1 MRAKIPALA
10 LRRFAAFLVAVACAF
25 VAAGQDDILNVAGLV
40 TDEADRKK
48 LAGVEVSVTRDGA
61 PFDAL
66 TTDAKGAYDFQ
77 LPLRHDYVFSFTY
90 PGYGVKRIRVDGS
103 KVPPEDLKGGFRL
116 DMPMSLFKLVDGF
129 NPAILEDYY
138 GKASFD
144 PVKNTIA
151 FDFSHTERMRNKV
164 KAEFDRVAR
173 MAGDLAKMREDFAAL
188 LAKGKSAM
196 TASKWDQALTDFTAA
211 LAIFPDDKEALQLQA
226 QAQAKVDE
234 QQSAAQAEKKFQDA
248 LKAAEADLKADK
260 LDSAAERF
268 RGAQALKPA
277 APEPADGLKRVEARR
292 TALAAD
298 ENYRK
303 AIADADAHFTA
314 GRYAD
319 ASKGYAAASTMKP
332 AEVYPKTRKADADR
346 LLADAAAQ
354 AAALAEKTARYETLV
369 AAADKAFKAKS
380 FKEAK
385 ASYEE
390 AARVLPAEKYP
401 PERIA
406 LCVAEIDKENAAAA
420 AAASASASAAAAAA
434 AAAELDAKYTA
445 QISAGDAAFAKSDWA
460 AAKAAYRKALELKPA
475 ESYPTS
481 RLDRISK
488 EEKAAA
494 SAADAASAAAAK
506 KAADEEAA
514 RLAAERKAAD
524 AAAKEAERMRLE
536 EERARKAAAEATDA
550 AARKAAEEEAARLAA
565 ERKAAEA
572 AAKKAAED
580 EAARLAAERKAAD
593 AAAKAADA
601 AAAAAAKKAA
611 DEEAA
616 RLAAERKAAEAA
628 ARAADA
634 AAAAAAKKAA
644 DEEAARLAAERKA
657 ADAAAKA
664 SEKERAEQE
673 RIRAEEE
680 RARLAAQREADA
692 AAAAAAA
699 ASAKQ
704 AADEEAARLAAERK
718 ASDAAAKEAERQRI
732 EQDRLRAEEERARL
746 AAQREADEIAAAAAR
761 KQADEEAARLAAE
774 RKAADAAAKE
784 AERLRLEEERVRLAA
799 EKEATAAAR
808 KAAAEEEA
816 RLAEQRR
823 ADAEA
828 ERKRLEAEQ
837 ARLAEERAA
846 ELAAKKIEEEEALA
860 RLKEEE
866 AARAAERA
874 EARRLREEE
883 ARKRAELLAG
893 RSVATTQDEA
903 EQYYADA
910 RTSAER
916 ARDEE
921 VLKRKQEVYEL
932 EGAWSMGA
940 NNRQEKTQTAL
951 DATRKQQMQLETT
964 GAALQQNRDQELTQ
978 QRAIFEENDRTAAE
992 VGEASVQR
1000 GARRV
1005 EAVREA
1011 NSRVGE
1017 GLGQQYQSNF
1027 AALNRMRQLFQSQEQ
1042 RASNEQNTRTQAAFK
1057 ESSKGIRGFFA
1068 FGKDH
1073 GERIAQNQAEIERL
1087 KQEHAEWL
1095 ASRAAAAERAAYEE
1109 RMRLGELAVVEMH
1122 EPVEI
1127 LDPTLFGTP
1136 EGVSEQSYDIQNG
1149 LVIERTVRKGNK
1161 IRKFRKVVTKSGVYY
1176 FEGERSI
1183 TQETWQRET
1192 ELIDP

>member
-332 AEVYPKTRKADADR
+332 AEVYPKTRKADAER

-406 LCVAEIDKENAAAA
+406 ACQAELEKEAAAA
-420 AAASASASAAAAAA
+420 AASASASASAAAAAA

-475 ESYPTS
+475 EPHPTS

-506 KAADEEAA
+506 KAADDEAA

-565 ERKAAEA
+565 ERKAA
-572 AAKKAAED
+572 
-580 EAARLAAERKAAD
+580 D

-616 RLAAERKAAEAA
+616 RLSAERKASDAA
-628 ARAADA
+628 AKAADA

-664 SEKERAEQE
+664 SEKERAEQD

-692 AAAAAAA
+692 VAAAAAA

-921 VLKRKQEVYEL
+921 VLKRKQEALTQESGWGASSDSRREKAI
-932 EGAWSMGA
+932 EG
-940 NNRQEKTQTAL
+940 
-951 DATRKQQMQLETT
+951 
-964 GAALQQNRDQELTQ
+964 GAALKADMAALANEGSGVQAGKDAELAA
-978 QRAIFEENDRTAAE
+978 QREVYARGSEGAAA
-992 VGEASVQR
+992 VGEASVRR
-1000 GARRV
+1000 GERRV
-1005 EAVREA
+1005 EAVRT
-1011 NSRVGE
+1011 
-1017 GLGQQYQSNF
+1017 
-1027 AALNRMRQLFQSQEQ
+1027 
-1042 RASNEQNTRTQAAFK
+1042 ASNEVGADLADQYRTNYTALDRMRLLFASQEERAAADQARRSAAVFEDRTRGVRRYL
-1057 ESSKGIRGFFA
+1057 E
-1068 FGKDH
+1068 FGKGH
-1073 GERIAQNQAEIERL
+1073 SEAIAERYAEAERL

>member
-292 TALAAD
+292 TVLAAD

-332 AEVYPKTRKADADR
+332 AEVYPKTRKADAER

-390 AARVLPAEKYP
+390 AARVLPAERYP

-406 LCVAEIDKENAAAA
+406 ACQAELEKEAAAAA

-475 ESYPTS
+475 EPHPTS

-550 AARKAAEEEAARLAA
+550 AARRAAEE
-565 ERKAAEA
+565 
-572 AAKKAAED
+572 

-616 RLAAERKAAEAA
+616 RLAAERKAA
-628 ARAADA
+628 
-634 AAAAAAKKAA
+634 
-644 DEEAARLAAERKA
+644 
-657 ADAAAKA
+657 DAAAKA
-664 SEKERAEQE
+664 SEKERAEQD

-692 AAAAAAA
+692 VAAAAAA

-746 AAQREADEIAAAAAR
+746 AAQREADEIAAAVAR
-761 KQADEEAARLAAE
+761 KAADEEAARLAAE

-1027 AALNRMRQLFQSQEQ
+1027 TALNRMRQLFQSQEQ

>member
-1 MRAKIPALA
+1 
-10 LRRFAAFLVAVACAF
+10 
-25 VAAGQDDILNVAGLV
+25 
-40 TDEADRKK
+40 
-48 LAGVEVSVTRDGA
+48 
-61 PFDAL
+61 
-66 TTDAKGAYDFQ
+66 
-77 LPLRHDYVFSFTY
+77 VFSFTF

-129 NPAILEDYY
+129 NTAVLEDYY

-151 FDFSHTERMRNKV
+151 FDFSHTERMRNRV

-211 LAIFPDDKEALQLQA
+211 LAIFPDDKEAQQLQA

-234 QQSAAQAEKKFQDA
+234 QLSAAQAEKKFQDA

-292 TALAAD
+292 TALTAD

-319 ASKGYAAASTMKP
+319 ASKGYAAASSMKP
-332 AEVYPKTRKADADR
+332 AEVYPRTRKADADR

-401 PERIA
+401 QERIA
-406 LCVAEIDKENAAAA
+406 LCAAEIDKENSAAAAAAA
-420 AAASASASAAAAAA
+420 AAASAASAAA

-445 QISAGDAAFAKSDWA
+445 QISAADAAFAKSDWA

-481 RLDRISK
+481 RLDRIAK

-494 SAADAASAAAAK
+494 SAADAAAAAAAK

-524 AAAKEAERMRLE
+524 AAAREAERMRLE

-572 AAKKAAED
+572 AAKKAADE
-580 EAARLAAERKAAD
+580 EAARLAAEKKAAD
-593 AAAKAADA
+593 AAARAADA

-616 RLAAERKAAEAA
+616 RLAAEKKASDAAAKAAEKERAEQERLRAEAERAQTAAQREADAA
-628 ARAADA
+628 AAT

-657 ADAAAKA
+657 ADAAAK
-664 SEKERAEQE
+664 
-673 RIRAEEE
+673 
-680 RARLAAQREADA
+680 
-692 AAAAAAA
+692 
-699 ASAKQ
+699 
-704 AADEEAARLAAERK
+704 
-718 ASDAAAKEAERQRI
+718 EAERQRI
-732 EQDRLRAEEERARL
+732 EQDRLRAEEERVRL

-761 KQADEEAARLAAE
+761 KAADEEAVRLAAE

-784 AERLRLEEERVRLAA
+784 AERQRLEEERARLAA

-816 RLAEQRR
+816 RIAAQRR
-823 ADAEA
+823 AEAEA
-828 ERKRLEAEQ
+828 ERKRLEADQ

-846 ELAAKKIEEEEALA
+846 ALAAKKLEEEAALA

-874 EARRLREEE
+874 EVRRLREEE

-893 RSVATTQDEA
+893 RSVTTTQDEA

-921 VLKRKQEVYEL
+921 VLRRKQEVSEL
-932 EGAWSMGA
+932 EGAWSEGA
-940 NNRQEKTQTAL
+940 NNRQEKTQTTL
-951 DATRKQQMQLETT
+951 DATRKQQIQLETT

-978 QRAIFEENDRTAAE
+978 QRAIFEGNDRAAAE
-992 VGEASVQR
+992 VGEASVQK
-1000 GARRV
+1000 GTRRV

-1017 GLGQQYQSNF
+1017 DLAQQYQLNF
-1027 AALNRMRQLFQSQEQ
+1027 TALNRMRQLFQSQEQ
-1042 RASNEQNTRTQAAFK
+1042 RASNQQIVRTQAAF
-1057 ESSKGIRGFFA
+1057 EENSKGIRGFFA

-1095 ASRAAAAERAAYEE
+1095 ASRAVAAERAAYEE
-1109 RMRLGELAVVEMH
+1109 RMRVEGLAVVVPH
-1122 EPVEI
+1122 EPEEV
-1127 LDPTLFGTP
+1127 LDPTLYGTP

-1149 LVIERTVRKGNK
+1149 LVIERTVRNGNK

>member
-1 MRAKIPALA
+1 MRATIPALA

-332 AEVYPKTRKADADR
+332 AEVYPKTRKGEADR

-445 QISAGDAAFAKSDWA
+445 QISVGDAAFAKSDWA

-475 ESYPTS
+475 EPHPTS

-550 AARKAAEEEAARLAA
+550 AARKAAEDEAARLAA

-572 AAKKAAED
+572 AS
-580 EAARLAAERKAAD
+580 
-593 AAAKAADA
+593 
-601 AAAAAAKKAA
+601 KKAA

-616 RLAAERKAAEAA
+616 RLAAERKAADAA
-628 ARAADA
+628 AKAADA

-680 RARLAAQREADA
+680 RARIAAEREADA

-837 ARLAEERAA
+837 ARLAAERAA

-921 VLKRKQEVYEL
+921 VLKRKQEALTQESGWGGASDARREKAL
-932 EGAWSMGA
+932 EG
-940 NNRQEKTQTAL
+940 
-951 DATRKQQMQLETT
+951 
-964 GAALQQNRDQELTQ
+964 GAALKADMAALANEGSGVQAAKDAELAA
-978 QRAIFEENDRTAAE
+978 QREVYARGSEGAAA
-992 VGEASVQR
+992 VGEASVRR
-1000 GARRV
+1000 GERRV
-1005 EAVREA
+1005 EAVRT
-1011 NSRVGE
+1011 
-1017 GLGQQYQSNF
+1017 
-1027 AALNRMRQLFQSQEQ
+1027 
-1042 RASNEQNTRTQAAFK
+1042 ASNEVGADLADQYRTNYTALDRMRLLFASQEERAAADQARRSTAVFEDRTRGVRRYL
-1057 ESSKGIRGFFA
+1057 E
-1068 FGKDH
+1068 FGKGH
-1073 GERIAQNQAEIERL
+1073 SEAIAERYAEAERL

>member
-332 AEVYPKTRKADADR
+332 AEVYPKTRKADAER

-406 LCVAEIDKENAAAA
+406 ACQTELEKEAAAA
-420 AAASASASAAAAAA
+420 AASASASASAAAAAA

-475 ESYPTS
+475 EPHPTS

-550 AARKAAEEEAARLAA
+550 AARKAAEDEAARLAA

-593 AAAKAADA
+593 AAA
-601 AAAAAAKKAA
+601 
-611 DEEAA
+611 
-616 RLAAERKAAEAA
+616 
-628 ARAADA
+628 
-634 AAAAAAKKAA
+634 AAAAKKAA

-664 SEKERAEQE
+664 ADAAAAAVAKKAADEEAARLAAERKAADAAAKALEKERAEQE

-692 AAAAAAA
+692 VAAAAAA

-823 ADAEA
+823 ADADA

-921 VLKRKQEVYEL
+921 VLKRKQEALTQESGWGASSDARREKAL
-932 EGAWSMGA
+932 EG
-940 NNRQEKTQTAL
+940 
-951 DATRKQQMQLETT
+951 
-964 GAALQQNRDQELTQ
+964 GAALKADMAALANEGSGVQAGKDAELAA
-978 QRAIFEENDRTAAE
+978 QREVYARGSEGAAA
-992 VGEASVQR
+992 VGEASVRR
-1000 GARRV
+1000 GERRV
-1005 EAVREA
+1005 EAVRT
-1011 NSRVGE
+1011 
-1017 GLGQQYQSNF
+1017 
-1027 AALNRMRQLFQSQEQ
+1027 
-1042 RASNEQNTRTQAAFK
+1042 ASNEVGADLADQYRTNYTALDRMRLLFASQEERAAADQARRSAAVFEDRTRGVRRYL
-1057 ESSKGIRGFFA
+1057 E
-1068 FGKDH
+1068 FGKGH
-1073 GERIAQNQAEIERL
+1073 SEAIAERYAEAERL